1 MKQFLNGFYLFMVV
15 CLLSILSRGAVS
27 IISQLLFIAI
37 SLYYMVYANLKYVL
51 PVYFKALNVLLL
63 MFTIYGGLLIIS
75 GEHMRLEA
83 LGVETSTTEY
93 LKSIYKSLLPVYPF
107 FVFGKQGILKEK
119 DIRLFFIVF
128 LFLAINSYFVY
139 LGSSIGYNFVALL
152 PVLVVFNKKPVVQY
166 FGLAVCLY
174 FIFISAKRGAILC
187 GVLCF
192 VWFIITNLK
201 KVQKKRKWIVVIV
214 SLAVVLAGVYFYRYL
229 MATNSLFIYRM
240 QLTQE
245 GNSSGRDDL
254 YSIFYNHFIHEDNP
268 FRFLFG
274 YGANGTLKISYNFA
288 HNDWLEIATNQGL
301 FGLIVFFV
309 YWVCFFIT
317 WRKTKQHPQAFM
329 AVGMFII
336 VYFLSTLFSMSYN
349 NVGYCASMVLGYYL
363 AVYDSDAEY
372 VLQNDIK
379 RIK

>member
-1 MKQFLNGFYLFMVV
+1 MVF

-37 SLYYMVYANLKYVL
+37 SLYYWVYANSKYVL
-51 PVYFKALNVLLL
+51 PVYLKALNVLLV

-75 GEHMRLEA
+75 GEHMRIET

-107 FVFGKQGILKEK
+107 FVFGKQGVLKEK

-128 LFLAINSYFVY
+128 LVLAI
-139 LGSSIGYNFVALL
+139 SSFFDSQGRSNMGYTFVALL
-152 PVLVVFNKKPVVQY
+152 PVLVVYHKKPVIQY
-166 FGLAVCLY
+166 LGLAVCLY
-174 FIFISAKRGAILC
+174 FIMIAAKRGAILC

-229 MATNSLFIYRM
+229 METNALFIYRM
-240 QLTQE
+240 ELTAE

-254 YSIFYNHFIHEDNP
+254 YSIFFNHFIHEENP

-274 YGANGTLKISYNFA
+274 NGANGTLKISYNFA
-288 HNDWLEIATNQGL
+288 HNDWLEIAINQGL
-301 FGLIVFFV
+301 IGLVIYLI
-309 YWVCFFIT
+309 YWVCFYVT